1 METVFSDWKTILQ
14 DFKDSVEK
22 DLDEIRKQKAE
33 IQQIKHEIFTQM
45 AQGQYIHDDHRIV
58 LSAPEIIIGNVD
70 STGMLWSESGS
81 TITIRGNAVNLE
93 GSGEAGYVK
102 SRATNI
108 QQIAVDPGMDG
119 LEDVVH
125 LGSSVV
131 TQARDIVIQSNDC
144 NGCFSQLPT
153 SLVGCGVS
161 IHSDGQMAIDAS
173 RSVDVRGE
181 SISNMISALNE
192 QKSGLDSDASD
203 RLDEVTSITDDLEDI
218 LEDMDDQTGNIVDV
232 RSNIDDLLDLHKDYS
247 ELIPSLVPA
256 IEDCVRTISAL
267 AEVNRKISCLEN
279 EQTALNDEKDS
290 FTDNPTGA
298 SLALTG
304 EQISLTSV
312 DGDGNIRTNAEAGIR
327 IQTGRVDIET
337 IKPDGSLIDDSY
349 VNIHTGSVDISTVS
363 PALTEG
369 AENPADGDYTTDGH
383 FCVNSKIVTFTAVDY
398 NIADGEASETALT
411 ADSSFSVR
419 VQDMS
424 LNATDTEGNSTGSF
438 SLTADK
444 MKMTAAD
451 KDGNQ
456 TGSIDMKALDLFL
469 SSKDK
474 DGTATGAMTLTAK
487 DVSLLSIDKDY
498 KALGQVVVN
507 GKDVHVKAMDLDDK
521 GQDSCLTSGGNMVL
535 VADNMYIGRTKSDS
549 QSSTLLVSSDKTAI
563 FGKTT
568 AEMQQGDAKAVVQL
582 TGGNVA
588 ISGSKA
594 EFYGDNTIN
603 GKSDFKADVTMKKA
617 TADNIEAKTSFKSK
631 NISDG
636 IAVPGAPS
644 TAKLSAKLSEDD
656 APTSTEIKLGIVEE
670 EGEGDENGEGG
681 TE

>member
-1 METVFSDWKTILQ
+1 MDTAFSDWKSILQ

-22 DLDEIRKQKAE
+22 DLDEIRTQKAE
-33 IQQIKHEIFTQM
+33 IQQIKHEIFTRL

-93 GSGEAGYVK
+93 GSGVAGYVK

-108 QQIAVDPGMDG
+108 AQIAVDPGTDG

-125 LGSSVV
+125 PGSSVV
-131 TQARDIVIQSNDC
+131 SQARNIVIQSNDC
-144 NGCFSQLPT
+144 DGCFSQSP
-153 SLVGCGVS
+153 VGIGCGVK
-161 IHSDGQMAIDAS
+161 IHADGQMEIDAS
-173 RSVDVRGE
+173 KSVDVRGT
-181 SISNMISALNE
+181 SIANMISALNE
-192 QKSGLDSDASD
+192 EKSGLESDASD
-203 RLDEVTSITDDLEDI
+203 RIDEVETITDDLKDI
-218 LEDMDDQTGNIVDV
+218 LEDMDDLTDSSLDV
-232 RSNIDDLLDLHKDYS
+232 RSNIGDLLDLQKDYK
-247 ELIPSLVPA
+247 EIIPKLLPA

-267 AEVNRKISCLEN
+267 AEVNRKITCLEN
-279 EQTALNDEKDS
+279 EKTALNNEKDS
-290 FTDNPTGA
+290 FTDNTTDA
-298 SLALTG
+298 SLSLIG
-304 EQISLTSV
+304 EQISLTSM
-312 DGDGNIRTNAEAGIR
+312 DGDGNIRTNAEAAVN
-327 IQTGRVDIET
+327 IQTGKLSINT
-337 IKPDGSLIDDSY
+337 TKADGTLIDDSY
-349 VNIHTGSVDISTVS
+349 VSIHTGDVSISTVV
-363 PALTEG
+363 PTYTEG
-369 AENPADGDYTTDGH
+369 AENPGDGDYATGGS
-383 FCVNSKIVTFTAVDY
+383 FRVSSKEVSFTAVDY
-398 NIADGEASETALT
+398 NMADGEYTESNLT
-411 ADSSFSVR
+411 ADGKFYVR
-419 VQDMS
+419 MQDMD
-424 LNATDTEGNSTGSF
+424 LQATDTEGNSTGSF
-438 SLTADK
+438 NLVADK

-456 TGSIDMKALDLFL
+456 TGSIDMKALDVFL

-521 GQDSCLTSGGNMVL
+521 GQDSSLTSGGNMVL

-588 ISGSKA
+588 LSGSKA

-670 EGEGDENGEGG
+670 EGEGDGNGGG

>member
-1 METVFSDWKTILQ
+1 MDTAFSDWKSILQ

-22 DLDEIRKQKAE
+22 DLDEIRTQKAE
-33 IQQIKHEIFTQM
+33 IQQIKHEIFTRL

-93 GSGEAGYVK
+93 GSGVAGYVK

-108 QQIAVDPGMDG
+108 AQIAVDPGTDG

-125 LGSSVV
+125 PGSSVV
-131 TQARDIVIQSNDC
+131 SQARNIVIQSNDC
-144 NGCFSQLPT
+144 EGCFSQSP
-153 SLVGCGVS
+153 VGIGCGVK
-161 IHSDGQMAIDAS
+161 IHADGQMEIDAS
-173 RSVDVRGE
+173 KSVDVRGT
-181 SISNMISALNE
+181 SIANMISALNE
-192 QKSGLDSDASD
+192 EKSGLESDASD
-203 RLDEVTSITDDLEDI
+203 RIDEVETITDDLKDI
-218 LEDMDDQTGNIVDV
+218 LEDMDDLTDSSLDV
-232 RSNIDDLLDLHKDYS
+232 RSNIGDLLDLQKDYK
-247 ELIPSLVPA
+247 EIIPKLLPA

-267 AEVNRKISCLEN
+267 AEVNRKITCLEN
-279 EQTALNDEKDS
+279 EQTALNNEKDS
-290 FTDNPTGA
+290 FTDNTTDA
-298 SLALTG
+298 SLSLIG
-304 EQISLTSV
+304 EQISLTSM
-312 DGDGNIRTNAEAGIR
+312 DGDGNIRTNAEAAVN
-327 IQTGRVDIET
+327 IQTGKLSINT
-337 IKPDGSLIDDSY
+337 TKADGTLIDDSY
-349 VNIHTGSVDISTVS
+349 VSIHTGDVSISTVV
-363 PALTEG
+363 PTYTEG
-369 AENPADGDYTTDGH
+369 AENPGDGDYATGGS
-383 FCVNSKIVTFTAVDY
+383 FRVSSKEVSFTAVDY
-398 NIADGEASETALT
+398 NMADGEYTESNLT
-411 ADSSFSVR
+411 ADGKFYVR
-419 VQDMS
+419 MQDMD
-424 LNATDTEGNSTGSF
+424 LQATDTEGNSTGSF
-438 SLTADK
+438 TLVADK

-456 TGSIDMKALDLFL
+456 TGSIDMKALDVFL

-487 DVSLLSIDKDY
+487 DLSLLSIDKDY

-521 GQDSCLTSGGNMVL
+521 GQDSSLTSGGNMVL

-588 ISGSKA
+588 LSGSKA

-670 EGEGDENGEGG
+670 EGEGDGNGGG

>member
-1 METVFSDWKTILQ
+1 MDTAFSDWKSILQ

-22 DLDEIRKQKAE
+22 DLDEIRTQKAE
-33 IQQIKHEIFTQM
+33 IQQIKHDIFTRL

-108 QQIAVDPGMDG
+108 QQIAVDPGTDG

-125 LGSSVV
+125 PGSSVV
-131 TQARDIVIQSNDC
+131 SQARNIVIQSNDC
-144 NGCFSQLPT
+144 DGCFSQLPEGI
-153 SLVGCGVS
+153 GCGVK
-161 IHSDGQMAIDAS
+161 IHADGQMEIDAS
-173 RSVDVRGE
+173 KSVDVRGT
-181 SISNMISALNE
+181 SIANMLSVLNE
-192 QKSGLDSDASD
+192 EKSSLESDASD
-203 RLDEVTSITDDLEDI
+203 RIDEVETITDDLKDI
-218 LEDMDDQTGNIVDV
+218 LEDMDDLTDSSVDV
-232 RSNIDDLLDLHKDYS
+232 RSNIGDLLDLQKDYK
-247 ELIPSLVPA
+247 EIIPKLLPA

-267 AEVNRKISCLEN
+267 AEVNRKITCLED

-290 FTDNPTGA
+290 FTDNTTNA
-298 SLALTG
+298 SLSLIG
-304 EQISLTSV
+304 EQISLTSM
-312 DGDGNIRTNAEAGIR
+312 DGDGNIRTNAEAVVN
-327 IQTGRVDIET
+327 IQTGKLSINT
-337 IKPDGSLIDDSY
+337 TKADGTLIDDSY
-349 VNIHTGSVDISTVS
+349 VSIHTGDVSISTVV
-363 PALTEG
+363 PTLTEG
-369 AENPADGDYTTDGH
+369 ADNPSDGDYATGGS
-383 FCVNSKIVTFTAVDY
+383 FRVSSKEVSFTAVDY
-398 NIADGEASETALT
+398 NMADGEYTESSLT
-411 ADSSFSVR
+411 ADSKFYVR
-419 VQDMS
+419 MQDMD
-424 LNATDTEGNSTGSF
+424 LQATDTEGNSTGSF
-438 SLTADK
+438 NLVADK
-444 MKMTAAD
+444 MKMAAAD

-469 SSKDK
+469 SSKDQN
-474 DGTATGAMTLTAK
+474 GSATGALTMTAK
-487 DVSLLSIDKDY
+487 DVSLLSIDDSY
-498 KALGQVVVN
+498 KALGQVVIN
-507 GKDVHVKAMDLDDK
+507 GKDVHVKAMDFDDK
-521 GQDSCLTSGGNMVL
+521 GQDSSLTSGGNMVL

-588 ISGSKA
+588 LSGSKA

-603 GKSDFKADVTMKKA
+603 GKSDFKADVTMKKL
-617 TADNIEAKTSFKSK
+617 TADNIDAKTSFKSK

-670 EGEGDENGEGG
+670 GEGDENGEGG
-681 TE
+681 GTE

>member
-1 METVFSDWKTILQ
+1 MDTAFSDWKSILQ

-22 DLDEIRKQKAE
+22 DLDEIRTQKAE
-33 IQQIKHEIFTQM
+33 IQQIKHEIFTRL

-93 GSGEAGYVK
+93 GSGVAGYVK

-108 QQIAVDPGMDG
+108 AQIAVDPGTDG

-125 LGSSVV
+125 PGSSVV
-131 TQARDIVIQSNDC
+131 SQARNIVIQSNDC
-144 NGCFSQLPT
+144 DGCFSQSP
-153 SLVGCGVS
+153 VGIGCGVK
-161 IHSDGQMAIDAS
+161 IHADGQMEIDAS
-173 RSVDVRGE
+173 KSVDVRGT
-181 SISNMISALNE
+181 SIANMISALNE
-192 QKSGLDSDASD
+192 EKSGLESDASD
-203 RLDEVTSITDDLEDI
+203 RIDEVETITDDLKDI
-218 LEDMDDQTGNIVDV
+218 LEDMDDLTDSSLDV
-232 RSNIDDLLDLHKDYS
+232 RSNIGDLLDLQKDYK
-247 ELIPSLVPA
+247 EIIPKLLPA

-267 AEVNRKISCLEN
+267 AEVNRKITCLEN
-279 EQTALNDEKDS
+279 EQTALNNEKDS
-290 FTDNPTGA
+290 FTDNTTDA
-298 SLALTG
+298 SLSLIG
-304 EQISLTSV
+304 EQISLTSM
-312 DGDGNIRTNAEAGIR
+312 DGDGNIRTNAEAAVN
-327 IQTGRVDIET
+327 IQTGKLSINT
-337 IKPDGSLIDDSY
+337 TKADGTLIDDSY
-349 VNIHTGSVDISTVS
+349 VSIHTGDVSISTVV
-363 PALTEG
+363 PTYTEG
-369 AENPADGDYTTDGH
+369 AENPGDGDYATGGS
-383 FCVNSKIVTFTAVDY
+383 FRVSSKEVSFTAVDY
-398 NIADGEASETALT
+398 NMADGEYTESNLT
-411 ADSSFSVR
+411 ADGKFYVR
-419 VQDMS
+419 MQDMD
-424 LNATDTEGNSTGSF
+424 LQATDTEGNSTGSF
-438 SLTADK
+438 NLVADK

-456 TGSIDMKALDLFL
+456 TGSIDMKALDVFL

-474 DGTATGAMTLTAK
+474 DGSATGAMTLTAK

-507 GKDVHVKAMDLDDK
+507 GKDVHVKAMELDDK
-521 GQDSCLTSGGNMVL
+521 GLDSSLTSGGNMVL

-582 TGGNVA
+582 NGGNVA
-588 ISGSKA
+588 LSGSKA

-644 TAKLSAKLSEDD
+644 SAKLSAKLSEDD
-656 APTSTEIKLGIVEE
+656 APTSTEIKLEIEKE
-670 EGEGDENGEGG
+670 DGEGDGNGEG

>member
-1 METVFSDWKTILQ
+1 MDTAFSDWKSILQ

-22 DLDEIRKQKAE
+22 DLDEIRTQKAE
-33 IQQIKHEIFTQM
+33 IQQIKHDIFTRL

-108 QQIAVDPGMDG
+108 QQIAVDPGTDG

-125 LGSSVV
+125 PGSSVV
-131 TQARDIVIQSNDC
+131 SQARNIVIQSNDC
-144 NGCFSQLPT
+144 DGCFSQLPAGI
-153 SLVGCGVS
+153 GCGVK
-161 IHSDGQMAIDAS
+161 IHADGLMEIDAS
-173 RSVDVRGE
+173 KSVDVRGT
-181 SISNMISALNE
+181 SIANMLTALNE
-192 QKSGLDSDASD
+192 EKSSLESDASD
-203 RLDEVTSITDDLEDI
+203 RIDEVETITDDLKDI
-218 LEDMDDQTGNIVDV
+218 LEDMDDLTDSSADV
-232 RSNIDDLLDLHKDYS
+232 RSNIGDLLDLQKDYK
-247 ELIPSLVPA
+247 ELIPKLLPA

-267 AEVNRKISCLEN
+267 AEVNRKITCLED
-279 EQTALNDEKDS
+279 EQTALNDEES
-290 FTDNPTGA
+290 TFTDDSTGA
-298 SLALTG
+298 SLSLIG
-304 EQISLTSV
+304 EQISLTSM
-312 DGDGNIRTNAEAGIR
+312 DGDGNIRTNAEAAVT
-327 IQTGRVDIET
+327 IQTGKLSINT
-337 IKPDGSLIDDSY
+337 TKADGTLIDDSY
-349 VNIHTGSVDISTVS
+349 VSIHTGDVSISTEV
-363 PALTEG
+363 PTYTEG
-369 AENPADGDYTTDGH
+369 ADDPSDGDYATGGS
-383 FCVNSKIVTFTAVDY
+383 FRVSSKEVSFTAIDY
-398 NIADGEASETALT
+398 NMASGEYTESSLT
-411 ADSSFSVR
+411 ADSKFYVR
-419 VQDMS
+419 MQDMD
-424 LNATDTEGNSTGSF
+424 LQAVDTEGNSTGSF
-438 SLTADK
+438 NLVADK
-444 MKMTAAD
+444 MALTAAD

-456 TGSIDMKALDLFL
+456 TGSIDMKALDVFL

-498 KALGQVVVN
+498 KSLGQIVVN

-521 GQDSCLTSGGNMVL
+521 GQDSSITSGGNMVL

-582 TGGNVA
+582 DGGNVA
-588 ISGSKA
+588 LSGSKA

-603 GKSDFKADVTMKKA
+603 GKSDFKADVTMKKL
-617 TADNIEAKTSFKSK
+617 TADNIDAKTSFKSK

-636 IAVPGAPS
+636 VAVPGAPS
-644 TAKLSAKLSEDD
+644 TAKLSAKLTEDD
-656 APTSTEIKLGIVEE
+656 APVSTEIKLGIEE
-670 EGEGDENGEGG
+670 DSEGDENGEGG
-681 TE
+681 GTE

>member
-1 METVFSDWKTILQ
+1 MDTAFSDWKSILQ

-22 DLDEIRKQKAE
+22 DLDEIRTQKAE
-33 IQQIKHEIFTQM
+33 IQQIKHEIFTRL

-93 GSGEAGYVK
+93 GSGAAGYVK

-108 QQIAVDPGMDG
+108 AQIAVDPGTDG

-125 LGSSVV
+125 PGSSVV
-131 TQARDIVIQSNDC
+131 SQARNIVIQSNDC
-144 NGCFSQLPT
+144 DGCFSQSP
-153 SLVGCGVS
+153 VGIGCGVK
-161 IHSDGQMAIDAS
+161 IHADGQMEIDAS
-173 RSVDVRGE
+173 KSVDVRGT
-181 SISNMISALNE
+181 SIANMISALNE
-192 QKSGLDSDASD
+192 EKSGLESDASD
-203 RLDEVTSITDDLEDI
+203 RIDEVETITDDLKDI
-218 LEDMDDQTGNIVDV
+218 LEDMDDLTDSSLDV
-232 RSNIDDLLDLHKDYS
+232 RSNIGDLLDLQKDYK
-247 ELIPSLVPA
+247 EIIPKLLPA
-256 IEDCVRTISAL
+256 IEDCVRTISTL
-267 AEVNRKISCLEN
+267 AEVNRKITCLEN

-290 FTDNPTGA
+290 FTDNTTDA
-298 SLALTG
+298 SLSLIG
-304 EQISLTSV
+304 EQISLTSM
-312 DGDGNIRTNAEAGIR
+312 DGDGNIRTNAEAAVN
-327 IQTGRVDIET
+327 IQTGKLSINT
-337 IKPDGSLIDDSY
+337 TKADGTLIDDSY
-349 VNIHTGSVDISTVS
+349 VSIHTGDVSISTVV
-363 PALTEG
+363 PTYTEG
-369 AENPADGDYTTDGH
+369 AENPSDGDYATGGG
-383 FCVNSKIVTFTAVDY
+383 FRVSSKEVSFTAVDY
-398 NIADGEASETALT
+398 NMADGEYTESSLT
-411 ADSSFSVR
+411 ADSKFYVR
-419 VQDMS
+419 MQDVD
-424 LNATDTEGNSTGSF
+424 LQATDTEGNSTGSF
-438 SLTADK
+438 ALVADK

-456 TGSIDMKALDLFL
+456 TGSIDMKALDVFL

-521 GQDSCLTSGGNMVL
+521 GQDSSLTSGGNMVL

-588 ISGSKA
+588 LSGSKA

-670 EGEGDENGEGG
+670 EGEGDGNGGG

>member
-1 METVFSDWKTILQ
+1 MDTAFSDWKSILQ

-22 DLDEIRKQKAE
+22 DLDEIRTQKAE
-33 IQQIKHEIFTQM
+33 IQQIKHEIFTRL

-93 GSGEAGYVK
+93 GSGVAGYVK

-108 QQIAVDPGMDG
+108 AQIAVDPGTDG

-125 LGSSVV
+125 PGSSVV
-131 TQARDIVIQSNDC
+131 SQARNIVIQSNDC
-144 NGCFSQLPT
+144 DGCFSQSP
-153 SLVGCGVS
+153 VGIGCGVK
-161 IHSDGQMAIDAS
+161 IHADGQMEIDAS
-173 RSVDVRGE
+173 KSVDVRGT
-181 SISNMISALNE
+181 SIANMISALNE
-192 QKSGLDSDASD
+192 EKSGLESDASD
-203 RLDEVTSITDDLEDI
+203 RIDEVETITDDLKDI
-218 LEDMDDQTGNIVDV
+218 LEDMDDLTDNSLDV
-232 RSNIDDLLDLHKDYS
+232 RSNIGDLLDLQKDYK
-247 ELIPSLVPA
+247 EIIPKLLPA

-267 AEVNRKISCLEN
+267 AEVNRKITCLEN
-279 EQTALNDEKDS
+279 EKTALNNEKDS
-290 FTDNPTGA
+290 FTDNTTDA
-298 SLALTG
+298 SLSLIG
-304 EQISLTSV
+304 EQISLTSM
-312 DGDGNIRTNAEAGIR
+312 DGDGNIRTNAEAAVN
-327 IQTGRVDIET
+327 IQTGKLSINT
-337 IKPDGSLIDDSY
+337 TKADGTLIDDSY
-349 VNIHTGSVDISTVS
+349 VSIHTGDVSISTVV
-363 PALTEG
+363 PTYTEG
-369 AENPADGDYTTDGH
+369 AENPGDGDYATGGS
-383 FCVNSKIVTFTAVDY
+383 FRVSSKEVSFTAVDY
-398 NIADGEASETALT
+398 NMADGEYTESNLT
-411 ADSSFSVR
+411 ADGKFYVR
-419 VQDMS
+419 MQDMD
-424 LNATDTEGNSTGSF
+424 LQATDTEGNSTGSF
-438 SLTADK
+438 NLVADK

-456 TGSIDMKALDLFL
+456 TGSIDMKALDVFL

-474 DGTATGAMTLTAK
+474 DGSATGAMTLTAK

-507 GKDVHVKAMDLDDK
+507 GKDVHVKAMELDDK
-521 GQDSCLTSGGNMVL
+521 GLDSSLTSGGNMVL

-582 TGGNVA
+582 NGGNVA
-588 ISGSKA
+588 LSGSKA

-644 TAKLSAKLSEDD
+644 SAKLSAKLSEDD
-656 APTSTEIKLGIVEE
+656 APTSTEIKLEIEKE
-670 EGEGDENGEGG
+670 DGEGDGNGEG

>member
-1 METVFSDWKTILQ
+1 M
-14 DFKDSVEK
+14 
-22 DLDEIRKQKAE
+22 
-33 IQQIKHEIFTQM
+33 
-45 AQGQYIHDDHRIV
+45 

-93 GSGEAGYVK
+93 GSGVAGYVK

-108 QQIAVDPGMDG
+108 AQIAVDPGTDG

-125 LGSSVV
+125 PGSSVV
-131 TQARDIVIQSNDC
+131 SQARNIVIQSNDC
-144 NGCFSQLPT
+144 DGCFSQSP
-153 SLVGCGVS
+153 VGIGCGVK
-161 IHSDGQMAIDAS
+161 IHADGQMEIDAS
-173 RSVDVRGE
+173 KSVDVRGT
-181 SISNMISALNE
+181 SIANMISALNE
-192 QKSGLDSDASD
+192 EKSGLESDASD
-203 RLDEVTSITDDLEDI
+203 RIDEVETITDDLKDI
-218 LEDMDDQTGNIVDV
+218 LEDMDDLTDSSLDV
-232 RSNIDDLLDLHKDYS
+232 RSNIGDLLDLQKDYK
-247 ELIPSLVPA
+247 EIIPKLLPA

-267 AEVNRKISCLEN
+267 AEVNRKITCLEN
-279 EQTALNDEKDS
+279 EQTALNNEKDS
-290 FTDNPTGA
+290 FTDNTTDA
-298 SLALTG
+298 SLSLIG
-304 EQISLTSV
+304 EQISLTSM
-312 DGDGNIRTNAEAGIR
+312 DGDGNIRTNAEAAVN
-327 IQTGRVDIET
+327 IQTGKLSINT
-337 IKPDGSLIDDSY
+337 TKADGTLIDDSY
-349 VNIHTGSVDISTVS
+349 VSIHTGDVSISTVV
-363 PALTEG
+363 PTYTEG
-369 AENPADGDYTTDGH
+369 AENPGDGDYATGGS
-383 FCVNSKIVTFTAVDY
+383 FRVSSKEVSFTAVDY
-398 NIADGEASETALT
+398 NMADGEYTESNLT
-411 ADSSFSVR
+411 ADGKFYVR
-419 VQDMS
+419 MQDMD
-424 LNATDTEGNSTGSF
+424 LQATDTEGNSTGSF
-438 SLTADK
+438 NLVADK

-456 TGSIDMKALDLFL
+456 TGSIDMKALDVFL

-474 DGTATGAMTLTAK
+474 DGSATGAMTLTAK

-507 GKDVHVKAMDLDDK
+507 GKDVHVKAMELDDK
-521 GQDSCLTSGGNMVL
+521 GLDSSLTSGGNMVL

-582 TGGNVA
+582 NGGNVA
-588 ISGSKA
+588 LSGSKA

-644 TAKLSAKLSEDD
+644 SAKLSAKLSEDD
-656 APTSTEIKLGIVEE
+656 APTSTEIKLEIEKE
-670 EGEGDENGEGG
+670 DGEGDGNGEG